1 MENKTHDVEIELLLS
16 EYEML
21 QMALNAV
28 GDVKDD
34 CIARALLMGGAAV
47 RLLEQGDEQ
56 EVISLVEDA
65 QNILEQAAR
74 LERSFT
80 RDIQKGM
87 FQRATDHIM
96 KAIGLLEDT
105 DSMQE
110 AAEATGATEDATY
123 DTEDATYDTEDATY
137 DTEEVNPYKE
147 LCENLMDAAE
157 LLRASGALLPEFV
170 AMKEAGL
177 QKARLMVAIAL
188 AELCE

>member
-28 GDVKDD
+28 GDVRDD
-34 CIARALLMGGAAV
+34 CIDRALLMGGAAV

-65 QNILEQAAR
+65 QNILEQAAM

-110 AAEATGATEDATY
+110 AAEATGEATDDA
-123 DTEDATYDTEDATY
+123 
-137 DTEEVNPYKE
+137 EEVNPYKE
-147 LCENLMDAAE
+147 LCEDLEDAAE

-170 AMKEAGL
+170 EMKEAGL
-177 QKARLMVAIAL
+177 QKARLMVSLAL
-188 AELCE
+188 AELCS

>member
-1 MENKTHDVEIELLLS
+1 MENKKHDVEIELLRVECELLDIALDS
-16 EYEML
+16 EGEL
-21 QMALNAV
+21 HDEV
-28 GDVKDD
+28 
-34 CIARALLMGGAAV
+34 ITRARSIGGAAV
-47 RLLEQGDEQ
+47 RLLEQSDEQ

-96 KAIGLLEDT
+96 KAIGLLKDT

-123 DTEDATYDTEDATY
+123 DTE
-137 DTEEVNPYKE
+137 EVNPYKE
-147 LCENLMDAAE
+147 LCENLEDAAE

-170 AMKEAGL
+170 EMREAGL
-177 QKARLMVAIAL
+177 QKVRLMLSLAL
-188 AELCE
+188 AELCS